1 MKEDRK
7 RSRSGSPVSG
17 AEKKKKRSR
26 SRSGS
31 KEERRREEKKM
42 KKHKHRDRS
51 RSRERHREKDKHKK
65 GSMDGFIVDEE
76 EERKKR
82 LKKLMREGMVNV
94 DDDGGVTIG
103 QERGKAFPSQ
113 GLVVTHD
120 NLNGPQCPKCDQ
132 ICKDNANLKNH
143 VLSHYYQ
150 DFYRVTPDTKPYACP
165 TCGKENRDRITMI
178 RHFAF
183 SHNMLYE
190 LTDMTPEMLNTTR
203 GGGGLGPQGRGP
215 VNKTPN
221 KQDKRLA
228 NKSDSEDDDEKF
240 RKRMAALANKNDK
253 NSTEVKTTFGKHEH
267 KHKKEKKEKKHK
279 EHRDHKE
286 TEEER
291 RIRKEKKRAEKEK
304 EREKERRGSKE
315 GSSNPL
321 GSMMKEI
328 SPADSPQEP
337 VWTFQSQAAQPGGEV
352 VLTIADEL
360 KRARAIAE
368 IEGETFVQSDF
379 RTEHLAKLQGKEAK
393 VEGERFD
400 FGTSAEAGQVKDAG
414 LAHPKLFGDQAKRE
428 KRFLQTVFALRQ
440 AALAEGD

>member
-1 MKEDRK
+1 MSDDEEVQVCDICEEILLGGAALKEHMEEAHPKPKEEVKEDRK

-51 RSRERHREKDKHKK
+51 RSRERHREKEKHKK

-328 SPADSPQEP
+328 SPADSPQESFGAP
-337 VWTFQSQAAQPGGEV
+337 PRR
-352 VLTIADEL
+352 IAHAPPPRSATPSPE
-360 KRARAIAE
+360 REAPPPPPPAE
-368 IEGETFVQSDF
+368 QEDGSDD
-379 RTEHLAKLQGKEAK
+379 
-393 VEGERFD
+393 D
-400 FGTSAEAGQVKDAG
+400 FGDLPA
-414 LAHPKLFGDQAKRE
+414 P
-428 KRFLQTVFALRQ
+428 VFA
-440 AALAEGD
+440 E

>member
-1 MKEDRK
+1 MSDDEEVEVCDICQEILLGGAALREHMEEAHPKPKEEVKEDRK

-17 AEKKKKRSR
+17 GEKKKRSR

-42 KKHKHRDRS
+42 KKHKHKDRS
-51 RSRERHREKDKHKK
+51 RSRERHREKDKEKEKHKK

-150 DFYRVTPDTKPYACP
+150 DFYRVTPDQKPFACP

-190 LTDMTPEMLNTTR
+190 LTDMTPEMLNTSR
-203 GGGGLGPQGRGP
+203 GGGGLGPQGNSRS
-215 VNKTPN
+215 NKTPS

-240 RKRMAALANKNDK
+240 KKRMAALANKNDK
-253 NSTEVKTTFGKHEH
+253 NSTESKTTFGKHEH
-267 KHKKEKKEKKHK
+267 KHKKEKKEKKSK

-291 RIRKEKKRAEKEK
+291 RVRKEKKRAEKEK
-304 EREKERRGSKE
+304 ERRGSKD

-328 SPADSPQEP
+328 SPADSPQD
-337 VWTFQSQAAQPGGEV
+337 SSAAPRRVAHAPPPLSPSPSPERE
-352 VLTIADEL
+352 AP
-360 KRARAIAE
+360 RPPPPPAE
-368 IEGETFVQSDF
+368 QEDGSDD
-379 RTEHLAKLQGKEAK
+379 
-393 VEGERFD
+393 D
-400 FGTSAEAGQVKDAG
+400 FGDLPA
-414 LAHPKLFGDQAKRE
+414 P
-428 KRFLQTVFALRQ
+428 VFA
-440 AALAEGD
+440 E

>member
-1 MKEDRK
+1 
-7 RSRSGSPVSG
+7 
-17 AEKKKKRSR
+17 
-26 SRSGS
+26 
-31 KEERRREEKKM
+31 
-42 KKHKHRDRS
+42 
-51 RSRERHREKDKHKK
+51 
-65 GSMDGFIVDEE
+65 
-76 EERKKR
+76 
-82 LKKLMREGMVNV
+82 
-94 DDDGGVTIG
+94 
-103 QERGKAFPSQ
+103 
-113 GLVVTHD
+113 
-120 NLNGPQCPKCDQ
+120 
-132 ICKDNANLKNH
+132 
-143 VLSHYYQ
+143 
-150 DFYRVTPDTKPYACP
+150 
-165 TCGKENRDRITMI
+165 MI

-267 KHKKEKKEKKHK
+267 KRKKEKKHK

-328 SPADSPQEP
+328 SPADSPQESFGAP
-337 VWTFQSQAAQPGGEV
+337 PRR
-352 VLTIADEL
+352 IAHAPPSRSATPSPE
-360 KRARAIAE
+360 REAPPPPPPAE
-368 IEGETFVQSDF
+368 QEDGSDD
-379 RTEHLAKLQGKEAK
+379 
-393 VEGERFD
+393 D
-400 FGTSAEAGQVKDAG
+400 FGDLPA
-414 LAHPKLFGDQAKRE
+414 P
-428 KRFLQTVFALRQ
+428 VFA
-440 AALAEGD
+440 E